1 MLDQPSDGKYEMY
14 RPFHKYVPLIE
25 ERGLALLELAK
36 YIESIGAMWIFEK
49 KDLYGSRSSNMRF

>member
-1 MLDQPSDGKYEMY
+1 MY